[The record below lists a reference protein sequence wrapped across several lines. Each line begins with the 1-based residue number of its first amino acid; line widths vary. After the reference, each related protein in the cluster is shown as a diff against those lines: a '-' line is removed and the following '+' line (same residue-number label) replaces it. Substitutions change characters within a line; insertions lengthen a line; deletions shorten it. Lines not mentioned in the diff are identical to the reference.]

1 MGAGPAADELDAVKA
16 AADALV
22 RAGAEEVL
30 LVELAAEVGQLA
42 LRIAFRA
49 PPSPDPWPLGLDALA
64 ASASGQGHWTRV
76 SRQVPGDLA
85 RQVSAFVCPLDVRP
99 ALAPLDT
106 LLVVIARENQALETR
121 ALELRAELEASLSER
136 RRSVLAAIV
145 LAAVEQA
152 DDAVEITDRA
162 ARVIYVNRAW
172 QRIFGYERSDT
183 LGKFLSDLVRDRARP
198 AHDASFYRFTEARVT
213 AGKSWLGVLN
223 SSTRSG
229 SVHLN
234 EANVTPFDADAE
246 TFHGNF
252 VVRRDVAHR
261 AERDAALLAAHRE
274 FRGVLSAIP
283 DGVAVLR
290 DGLVYFAN
298 PALLELVDRDDEGVV
313 GLPFVELVA
322 EADRTEFLGREP
334 NAPISVRMVSPSGS
348 ARLAELSAAG
358 SISFEG
364 RPATILVARDITE
377 RRIAE
382 EQLARA
388 ERLAALGELAAGVA
402 HELNNPMA
410 YVVMNLELLRS
421 TLEAREDDAT
431 REPLVEALDGIR
443 RMQEIALELRT
454 FSGSEDVGAPEAVAV
469 DDAVESAINITR
481 NQIRHRAAVHRDIEP
496 GLAVYA
502 REGPLVQV
510 LVNVLANAADA
521 IPHDGGE
528 HAITVQVRA
537 LDGGRVQIA
546 VSDTGAGIPPEIL
559 LRLFDPF
566 ATTKARGQ
574 GSGLGLAISRRIID
588 RFGGDI
594 RAENLPSGGAKIS
607 LTLPAA
613 PVAAKN
619 RGGVAPPVS
628 LPRERVRIL
637 VIDDEVA
644 ICRALR
650 RVLAGH
656 DVETL
661 SDAREGLTRLGV
673 EEFDVV
679 ICDLMM
685 PGMSGYKLYAAACAA
700 RPSLRTRFVFVS
712 GGALSDEASRFLK
725 TCECPVLPKPFSNA
739 DVLDAVERVAKP
751 NANAGA
757 TAAP

>member
-1 MGAGPAADELDAVKA
+1 ML
-16 AADALV
+16 
-22 RAGAEEVL
+22 
-30 LVELAAEVGQLA
+30 
-42 LRIAFRA
+42 
-49 PPSPDPWPLGLDALA
+49 SP
-64 ASASGQGHWTRV
+64 
-76 SRQVPGDLA
+76 
-85 RQVSAFVCPLDVRP
+85 
-99 ALAPLDT
+99 
-106 LLVVIARENQALETR
+106 N
-121 ALELRAELEASLSER
+121 
-136 RRSVLAAIV
+136 
-145 LAAVEQA
+145 
-152 DDAVEITDRA
+152 
-162 ARVIYVNRAW
+162 
-172 QRIFGYERSDT
+172 
-183 LGKFLSDLVRDRARP
+183 
-198 AHDASFYRFTEARVT
+198 
-213 AGKSWLGVLN
+213 
-223 SSTRSG
+223 
-229 SVHLN
+229 
-234 EANVTPFDADAE
+234 
-246 TFHGNF
+246 GN
-252 VVRRDVAHR
+252 
-261 AERDAALLAAHRE
+261 
-274 FRGVLSAIP
+274 
-283 DGVAVLR
+283 
-290 DGLVYFAN
+290 
-298 PALLELVDRDDEGVV
+298 
-313 GLPFVELVA
+313 
-322 EADRTEFLGREP
+322 
-334 NAPISVRMVSPSGS
+334 

-421 TLEAREDDAT
+421 DLEAREDEST

-454 FSGSEDVGAPEAVAV
+454 FAGADESGVAEAVAV
-469 DDAVESAINITR
+469 DGAVESAINITR
-481 NQIRHRAAVHRDIEP
+481 NQLRHRAVVHRDIEP

-528 HAITVQVRA
+528 HTITVQVRA
-537 LDGGRVQIA
+537 VDGGRVQIA

-574 GSGLGLAISRRIID
+574 GSGLGLAISRRIVD
-588 RFGGDI
+588 RFGGDL

-613 PVAAKN
+613 PAAVKDS
-619 RGGVAPPVS
+619 GAGPPPVS
-628 LPRERVRIL
+628 MHREWVRVL

-644 ICRALR
+644 ICRALK

-656 DVETL
+656 EVVAL
-661 SDAREGLTRLGV
+661 SDSREGLARLGNDD
-673 EEFDVV
+673 FDVV

-712 GGALSDEASRFLK
+712 GGALSEEASRFLK
-725 TCECPVLPKPFSNA
+725 TCECPVLPKPFANA
-739 DVLDAVERVAKP
+739 DVLDAVDRVAKSH
-751 NANAGA
+751 AGA
-757 TAAP
+757 AARAAP

>member
-1 MGAGPAADELDAVKA
+1 MGAGGAVDEPEAVKA
-16 AADALV
+16 AADALI

-30 LVELAAEVGQLA
+30 LVELAAELGKLA
-42 LRIAFRA
+42 LRVAFRA
-49 PPSPDPWPLGLDALA
+49 PPSSDPWPFALEALA
-64 ASASGQGHWTRV
+64 SCSNGRGSWTRI
-76 SRQVPGDLA
+76 SRQLEGDVP
-85 RQVSAFVCPLDVRP
+85 REESAFVCPLDVRP
-99 ALAPLDT
+99 EFAPLDT
-106 LLVVIARENQALETR
+106 LLVVVAPESSALETI
-121 ALELRAELEASLSER
+121 ALAYRSELEARLSER
-136 RRSVLAAIV
+136 RRSVLASIV

-162 ARVIYVNRAW
+162 ARVIYVNQAW
-172 QRIFGYERSDT
+172 QRVFGYESSDA

-198 AHDASFYRFTEARVT
+198 VHDASFYRFTEARVT
-213 AGKSWLGVLN
+213 AGKSWLGVLS

-229 SVHLN
+229 ALHVN

-298 PALLELVDRDDEGVV
+298 PALLELVDRDDQGVV
-313 GLPFVELVA
+313 GQPFVELVA
-322 EADRTEFLGREP
+322 EPDREAFLRREP
-334 NAPISVRMVSPSGS
+334 NAPITVRMLSPRGH

-377 RRIAE
+377 RRITE

-421 TLEAREDDAT
+421 ALEAREDEAT
-431 REPLVEALDGIR
+431 REPIVEALDGIR

-454 FSGSEDVGAPEAVAV
+454 FAGSDDAGVAEAVAV
-469 DDAVESAINITR
+469 DGAIDSAINITR
-481 NQIRHRAAVHRDIEP
+481 NQIRHRAVVHRDIEP

-502 REGPLVQV
+502 REGQLVQV

-528 HAITVQVRA
+528 HTITVQVRA
-537 LDGGRVQIA
+537 VDGGRVQIA

-574 GSGLGLAISRRIID
+574 GSGLGLAISRRIVD
-588 RFGGDI
+588 RFGGEI

-607 LTLPAA
+607 VILPAA
-613 PVAAKN
+613 PATVKDSGA
-619 RGGVAPPVS
+619 VPPPAS
-628 LPRERVRIL
+628 MRRERVRIL
-637 VIDDEVA
+637 VIDDESA
-644 ICRALR
+644 ICRALK

-656 DVETL
+656 DVVTL
-661 SDAREGLTRLGV
+661 SDSREGLARLGNDD
-673 EEFDVV
+673 FDVV

-685 PGMSGYKLYAAACAA
+685 PGMSGYKLYAAACAV
-700 RPSLRTRFVFVS
+700 RPELRTRFVFVS

-725 TCECPVLPKPFSNA
+725 TCECPVLPKPFANA
-739 DVLDAVERVAKP
+739 DVLDAVDRVAKLQ
-751 NANAGA
+751 AGA
-757 TAAP
+757 TARAAP